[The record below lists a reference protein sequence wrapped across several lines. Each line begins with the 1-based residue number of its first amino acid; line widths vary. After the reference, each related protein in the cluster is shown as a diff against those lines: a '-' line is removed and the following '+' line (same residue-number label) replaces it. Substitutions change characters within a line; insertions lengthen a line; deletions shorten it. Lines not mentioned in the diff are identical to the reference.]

1 MLLLY
6 SSVMDKVNETHPPIN
21 IDIIFIEPQPV
32 LLLLLLL
39 LNLFLLTI
47 TMSGYT
53 SSRVISQ
60 CLIVTHW

>member
-1 MLLLY
+1 MTCKRNDSYISIRKRLLLFY

-39 LNLFLLTI
+39 
-47 TMSGYT
+47 
-53 SSRVISQ
+53 
-60 CLIVTHW
+60 VTYHHNVWIYKQ